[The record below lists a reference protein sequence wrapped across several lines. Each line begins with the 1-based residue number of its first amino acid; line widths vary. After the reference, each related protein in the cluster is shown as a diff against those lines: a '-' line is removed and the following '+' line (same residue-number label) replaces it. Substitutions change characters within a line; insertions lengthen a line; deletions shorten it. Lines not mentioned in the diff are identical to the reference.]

1 MKRMMFMLAMTILFV
16 SCASTQFK
24 FEDSGKIGV
33 QVTIDEENS
42 AFCVF
47 DANVSKEALNT
58 ETTCSFTAKKGN
70 KIFACDKIKLSNFG
84 KSFKL
89 ETDCTMILDLSP
101 APPE

>member
-33 QVTIDEENS
+33 QVAIDEENS

-47 DANVSKEALNT
+47 DTDVSKEKLNT
-58 ETTCSFTAKKGN
+58 ETTCSFTAKKDN
-70 KIFACDKIKLSNFG
+70 KIFACDKIKLSSFG
-84 KSFKL
+84 TSFKL
-89 ETDCTMILDLSP
+89 ENDCVLILDLSP